1 MGAIGIA
8 GVALAAV
15 TALLWVRRHRVEAV
29 FVALTA
35 LPIQFTAL
43 LRDVNGRPCPT
54 DDLVEVIGG
63 PQGDSFPSGHAF
75 HVLFFY
81 GFLTYLAVRLLPDRL
96 ARALAAAGSAYIILS
111 GLWLIYNGR
120 HWLLNV
126 LGGFI
131 YGGCVLLIWV
141 AAYRR
146 AKER

>member
-1 MGAIGIA
+1 MGAIGVA
-8 GVALAAV
+8 GVVLAVA
-15 TALLWVRRHRVEAV
+15 TALLWVRRHRTEAV

-43 LRDVNGRPCPT
+43 LREAIGRPRPT
-54 DDLVEVIGG
+54 DDLVQVIGG

-81 GFLTYLAVRLLPDRL
+81 GFLIYLALRLLPDPL
-96 ARALAAAGSAYIILS
+96 ARALAAAGAGYIVLS

-120 HWLLNV
+120 HWPFDV

-131 YGGCVLLIWV
+131 YGACVVLIWI

-146 AKER
+146 ATYR